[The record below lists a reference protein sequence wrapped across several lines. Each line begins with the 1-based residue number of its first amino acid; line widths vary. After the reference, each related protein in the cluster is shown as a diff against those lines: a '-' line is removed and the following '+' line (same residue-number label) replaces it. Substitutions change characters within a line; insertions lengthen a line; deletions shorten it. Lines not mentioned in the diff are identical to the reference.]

1 MDAELTLDRPAA
13 KDAAPRLGGDP
24 LLSATLRLAV
34 ARQLHRGSHALGMV
48 EVASVLWS
56 RFLRFDADDALWP
69 DRDRFVVSTAR
80 FAPLLRALLGL
91 LGEPAAREPEAE
103 DRRRLLGFGQHP
115 AVEMAI
121 GPAGQGIATATGMA
135 IAERIL
141 AERFGQSLVD
151 HRSWVLAC
159 ETDLAAGVALEAAA
173 LAGQM
178 RLERLT
184 VLFELDAGDP
194 DQPASPA
201 GDAPFGPMARF
212 AACGWSVRR
221 VDAQDP
227 EAIAQ
232 AIASAMRGRRPSLI
246 ACVVKRQPEAEADAG
261 PIQAEADAGPI
272 QTEADAGQ
280 IQAETDPEVDQVPEQ
295 NAQEA
300 WRACGK
306 RGSTARRGWLKRLAR
321 HRQCRAFEQAIAGSL
336 PTDWR
341 RTWREAWQHFND
353 AAAAGEMPGPADPKD
368 CGARRGLEALLTLLP
383 EFVSLSCEP
392 VRPGAPPPVSTSAG
406 RIGRTLSLG
415 TQEHGMAALLNGI
428 ALHGGLLA
436 CGSASFIAV
445 DRMRPALRLGAL
457 MGRQVIHLLTHD
469 GLALGEDG
477 AAWQP
482 VEQLASLRAMPNVA
496 VFRPADGTE
505 MMECWQL
512 ALHRGTGP
520 SVIAFSSGV
529 PPDLRE
535 RVRLPGAAVATPIGN
550 ACALGGYVL
559 ADPPEGR
566 ERDVTLIATG
576 AEITLA
582 VAARDRLMRLGIA
595 AAVVSLP
602 CWELFSAQ
610 TAAYREAILG
620 AALRIGIEAAS
631 GFGWERWLGPD
642 GVFIGIDD
650 FGVSAPADE
659 LYRQFGLTPDAVAA
673 RVQRRLSLPLPP
685 PKPQRRQGFDTDGL
699 ELESGL

>member
-1 MDAELTLDRPAA
+1 MDAELTRDRLAARNSEPVDAEPSGALPCGRPATVR
-13 KDAAPRLGGDP
+13 DPSGLGDDQ
-24 LLSATLRLAV
+24 LSVALRLAV

-56 RFLRFDADDALWP
+56 RFLRFDADDAHWP

-80 FAPLLRALLGL
+80 FAPLLRALLEL
-91 LGEPAAREPEAE
+91 LGEPATCEAAAE
-103 DRRRLLGFGQHP
+103 DGRQLLGYGQHP

-135 IAERIL
+135 VAERIL
-141 AERFGQSLVD
+141 AERFGHSLVD

-159 ETDLAAGVALEAAA
+159 ETDLSAGVALEAAA

-194 DQPASPA
+194 DEPEASPP
-201 GDAPFGPMARF
+201 GEAPFGPMARF

-232 AIASAMRGRRPSLI
+232 AIASAVRARRPSLI
-246 ACVVKRQPEAEADAG
+246 ACVVKRRPEAE
-261 PIQAEADAGPI
+261 PKI
-272 QTEADAGQ
+272 
-280 IQAETDPEVDQVPEQ
+280 DQVLPEQ
-295 NAQEA
+295 TAQEASSAQEA
-300 WRACGK
+300 WQACGR
-306 RGSTARRGWLKRLAR
+306 RGSKARRSWLKRLAR
-321 HRQCRAFEQAIAGSL
+321 HRQCGEFEHAIAGRL
-336 PTDWR
+336 PTGWR
-341 RTWREAWQHFND
+341 RTWREAWQHPD
-353 AAAAGEMPGPADPKD
+353 VAASAPEAQGPADASD
-368 CGARRGLEALLTLLP
+368 CGARRGLDALLALLP

-392 VRPGAPPPVSTSAG
+392 VQPGAPPPTPPSSG

-512 ALHRGTGP
+512 ALHRSTGP

-535 RVRLPGAAVATPIGN
+535 RVRLPGAQVATPIGN

-559 ADPPEGR
+559 ADPPDGR
-566 ERDVTLIATG
+566 ARDVTLIATG

-582 VAARDRLMRLGIA
+582 VAARDLLMQQGIA
-595 AAVVSLP
+595 GAVVSLP

-620 AALRIGIEAAS
+620 AAPRVGIEAAS

-659 LYRQFGLTPDAVAA
+659 LYRQFGLTPEAVTA
-673 RVQRRLSLPLPP
+673 RVQRRLGIPLSPP
-685 PKPQRRQGFDTDGL
+685 GL
-699 ELESGL
+699 QHQ